1 MESRHWKGAQS
12 QLLAS
17 LEKVDCLG
25 QTADLS
31 VTNLDKPS
39 GLERLCLPPFVLCV
53 YPNPAKRSTSVT
65 LQLLH
70 TAYDQSNSSSACVHV
85 KCIYEHNACKN
96 WHISHATTM
105 AMRLVAA
112 FCCFEVCNVHHQK
125 GARFHFYHLVH
136 KLSWCI
142 SGQTKASDE
151 VCHTADE
158 HLTPRNFA
166 VNRGIMKATLMHYQ
180 YSLNGCIGWL
190 FFGYCWVTE
199 LIIDPL
205 AAENKYLSVASSTR
219 PTLGNGAS

>member
-1 MESRHWKGAQS
+1 MESRHWLIDLSHLNIVIMRWFVHGCFIRKGAQS

-70 TAYDQSNSSSACVHV
+70 TAYDQSETLLSMRQTLVFKCTNNIWVLRMSTNLTCHLSIWLLHGLHLEQVTLSHCNTGNSSSACVHV

-112 FCCFEVCNVHHQK
+112 FCCFEVCNVH
-125 GARFHFYHLVH
+125 
-136 KLSWCI
+136 
-142 SGQTKASDE
+142 
-151 VCHTADE
+151 VCFE
-158 HLTPRNFA
+158 
-166 VNRGIMKATLMHYQ
+166 
-180 YSLNGCIGWL
+180 
-190 FFGYCWVTE
+190 
-199 LIIDPL
+199 IIQL
-205 AAENKYLSVASSTR
+205 L
-219 PTLGNGAS
+219 